1 MPTLTYTFV
10 DRCAAGGHLTL
21 DVSFNGG
28 QAKRVT
34 FETDTIRAAL
44 SEISAEEREE
54 FAAKVLQIHCAGKT
68 RGQLAAEFQNPV
80 TVTI

>member
-1 MPTLTYTFV
+1 MATLTYTFV
-10 DRCAAGGHLTL
+10 ELCPAGGHLTL
-21 DVSFNGG
+21 DVSFNSG

-34 FETDTIRAAL
+34 FETDGIRAPL
-44 SEISAEEREE
+44 SELSTEEREQ

-68 RGQLAAEFQNPV
+68 RAQLAAEFQNPV